1 MINIQ
6 AVWALLREIEAL
18 QFKSESRSSTNW
30 SGAGQ
35 GSVKVLQITPEVL
48 IFEESGRWRQNGG
61 QEIRFTNVYRWT
73 YATDRIRLE
82 HLRFG
87 RENPVFL
94 FEMAPDAEGIWRDI
108 NPHLCRDDCYSAA
121 LRTAGGQLFL
131 QWSVNGPTRN
141 ESIDYVYI

>member
-1 MINIQ
+1 MNTIQ

-18 QFKSESRSSTNW
+18 QFKSESRSGTGW
-30 SGAGQ
+30 SGVGK
-35 GSVKVLQITPEVL
+35 GSVKVSQITPDVL
-48 IFEESGRWRQNGG
+48 IFEEAGRWRQNGG

-73 YATDRIRLE
+73 HAADRLRLE

-87 RENPVFL
+87 RESPVFL

-108 NPHLCRDDCYSAA
+108 EPHHCRHDCYSAA
-121 LRTAGGQLFL
+121 LRTSGGQVLL
-131 QWSVNGPTRN
+131 GWAVNGPTRD